1 MTAETVQDRTSQFM
15 HALAANVDAVNISGD
30 ETGVGY
36 MVHAW
41 IKDNSEER
49 ETARELAQDHGFTE
63 YGPVTTVGMG
73 GRPPSAEERERI
85 RFETE
90 GE

>member
-15 HALAANVDAVNISGD
+15 HALAANVDAVNISAD

-41 IKDNSEER
+41 IIDDSEDR
-49 ETARELAQDHGFTE
+49 ETARELAETHGFSE
-63 YGPVTTVGMG
+63 YGSVTTVGMG
-73 GRPPSAEERERI
+73 GTPPGAENRERI

-90 GE
+90 GD